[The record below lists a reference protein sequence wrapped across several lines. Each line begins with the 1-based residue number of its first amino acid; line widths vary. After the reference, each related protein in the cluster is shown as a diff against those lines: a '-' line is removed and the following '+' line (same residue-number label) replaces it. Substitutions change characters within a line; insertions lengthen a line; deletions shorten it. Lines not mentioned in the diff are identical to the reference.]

1 MLIIPCTNQA
11 RHPEQSLYEAE
22 PSGGPNRRQSVR
34 SSGGANR
41 GSHGESNGGGSKG
54 GANVGVDGQPL
65 GGLVG
70 LAGRRPPLRRFAL
83 LAVCMVFGL
92 SASGLSLAAT
102 TVDIAPCAALP
113 DAGKR
118 LECFDALSREALP
131 AQSLLPAPVPARPD
145 PASPLAE
152 RPKSL
157 GEGTLLER
165 QWDLLPDQQRGSLSL
180 SPYRTIYFM
189 VRETSRINSQ
199 PTSPS
204 LGLGYADSQ
213 DFNHQEAKMQLS
225 FKAKI
230 WEQPFG
236 TAGNVWFGY
245 TQQSFW
251 QAGNHADSSPFR
263 DNVYEPEIIGTYPLN
278 LEIGGLKLRMVGL
291 SLNHQSNGEAKPL
304 SRSWNRAIGTLG
316 METGPWTINL
326 RGWKR
331 IASDESDDD
340 NPNIS
345 NNIGRAEIAA
355 TRTWGKYITTFTA
368 RHSLK
373 TEGGG
378 RGAAQF
384 DLAAPLSGQ
393 LMWHVQAFTGYGETL
408 IDYNVRQTSVGVGL
422 SYGDPR

>member
-1 MLIIPCTNQA
+1 MPYIDFRIQPAGCLMPAVIAPD
-11 RHPEQSLYEAE
+11 
-22 PSGGPNRRQSVR
+22 
-34 SSGGANR
+34 SSGW
-41 GSHGESNGGGSKG
+41 KPM
-54 GANVGVDGQPL
+54 V
-65 GGLVG
+65 
-70 LAGRRPPLRRFAL
+70 LRVAL
-83 LAVCMVFGL
+83 MAYGL
-92 SASGLSLAAT
+92 SAAASGLAAT

-118 LECFDALSREALP
+118 LECFDALSKEALP
-131 AQSLLPAPVPARPD
+131 APLLLPAPVPARPD

-152 RPKSL
+152 RPTST
-157 GEGTLLER
+157 GQGTLLER
-165 QWDLLPDQQRGSLSL
+165 QWDLLPDQQRGSLAL
-180 SPYRTIYFM
+180 SPYRTIYLM
-189 VRETSRINSQ
+189 MRDTSRINKQ
-199 PTSPS
+199 PSSPT
-204 LGLGYADSQ
+204 LGLGYDEPQ
-213 DFNHQEAKMQLS
+213 DLNHYEAKMQLS

-236 TAGNVWFGY
+236 SDGNVWFGY

-251 QAGNHADSSPFR
+251 QAGNHKDSSPFR

-278 LEIGGLKLRMVGL
+278 VDIGPVKLRMAGL
-291 SLNHQSNGEAKPL
+291 SFNHQSNGEAKPL

-316 METGPWTINL
+316 METGPWTINV

-331 IASDESDDD
+331 ILGDDNDDD
-340 NPNIS
+340 NPNIA
-345 NNIGRAEIAA
+345 NNIGRAEVAA

-373 TEGGG
+373 TAGGG